1 MRQMIRNFLLFLS
14 VVVVFGING
23 QDKVSYMSDG
33 AGYISLRVLS
43 YGKKSKEAMDNAEK
57 VAIQTI
63 LFRGIPGSNQVEYS
77 MIGVNEKE
85 IQEQHRAYFKEL
97 LDKDRY
103 CSFIISNVPISQFEK
118 DATKKKRI
126 IVDVKVNIKA
136 LRLDLEQNGIIRKFG
151 F

>member
-1 MRQMIRNFLLFLS
+1 MKRKFKSSTELILRNC
-14 VVVVFGING
+14 
-23 QDKVSYMSDG
+23 
-33 AGYISLRVLS
+33 
-43 YGKKSKEAMDNAEK
+43 
-57 VAIQTI
+57 
-63 LFRGIPGSNQVEYS
+63 
-77 MIGVNEKE
+77 
-85 IQEQHRAYFKEL
+85 
-97 LDKDRY
+97 Y

>member
-1 MRQMIRNFLLFLS
+1 MRLMTRNFLLLLLS
-14 VVVVFGING
+14 FVVFGLRG
-23 QDKVSYMSDG
+23 QDKVSYVSDG
-33 AGYISLRVLS
+33 TENISLRVLS

-63 LFRGIPGSNQVEYS
+63 LFRGIPGSNQVEYP

-85 IQEQHRAYFKEL
+85 IQEQHRVYFKEL
-97 LDKDRY
+97 FDKERY
-103 CSFIISNVPISQFEK
+103 HSFIISNVPISRFEK

-126 IVDVKVNIKA
+126 IVDVKVNIRA